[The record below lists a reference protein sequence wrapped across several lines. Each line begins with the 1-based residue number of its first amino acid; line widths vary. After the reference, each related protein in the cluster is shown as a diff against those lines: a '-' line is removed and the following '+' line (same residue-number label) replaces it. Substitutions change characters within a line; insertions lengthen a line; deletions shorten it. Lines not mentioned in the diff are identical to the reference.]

1 MLANLVRIQERI
13 AVKLTVLTVEDS
25 YFMAVVAMT
34 GSVFAKESSLGALG
48 PGSLWIQDVDII
60 TITSPRFHVLS
71 FLL

>member
-25 YFMAVVAMT
+25 YFMAVV
-34 GSVFAKESSLGALG
+34 GKESSLGALE

-60 TITSPRFHVLS
+60 TITSPRSHVFS